1 MGAAKLATRL
11 RRLASRTA
19 PRLQALLG
27 EPLGRQGGIEEALG
41 LSGDEEGAGE
51 GPWQR
56 VRGRVLG
63 PGGMVSW

>member
-19 PRLQALLG
+19 PRLQALPR

-41 LSGDEEGAGE
+41 LSGDEDCAGE
-51 GPWQR
+51 GH
-56 VRGRVLG
+56 
-63 PGGMVSW
+63 GGGVAGE